1 MLIFTPVCNHKEHD
15 RVKRAIGQ
23 SRCSN
28 YRCPAWLLP
37 PTISPFYGP
46 VPSLRHKSLRFRIF
60 IVACTLFLPYCLHL
74 PARILKGKK
83 RCGPL
88 KLFLLPHFLTLQCQN
103 EVLRCCAS
111 FVPEREKMCV
121 LLHLVSFHSTIIYSF
136 FLFALGDWRRRNF
149 RISEFTTN
157 KKINRREN

>member
-1 MLIFTPVCNHKEHD
+1 MQQL
-15 RVKRAIGQ
+15 
-23 SRCSN
+23 S
-28 YRCPAWLLP
+28 
-37 PTISPFYGP
+37 
-46 VPSLRHKSLRFRIF
+46 VPSLAFATHHFPLLWTSSFVTVATHKSLRFRIF

-88 KLFLLPHFLTLQCQN
+88 KLFLPHFLTLQCQN
-103 EVLRCCAS
+103 EVLRCCCAS

-149 RISEFTTN
+149 RFFRISEFTTN